1 MLDKIR
7 QRLAV
12 RLSVGILLMTIPI
25 FILSLGIMYL
35 QSRYFIR
42 QEATDRANS
51 VLQNTMQ
58 CVRTFMNTIETATNA
73 NGWLVEE
80 DFQPEKLLD
89 VSRRTV
95 WMNGHVSGCSI
106 TAEPDA
112 FPRYGRYFSAY
123 SVRMGDSIA
132 TVRESEYEYYD
143 KPWYK
148 MAHDLGKACWVE
160 PFDDYNETS
169 LYNPEIIASY
179 CKPLR
184 NGEGRIIGV
193 MATDLSLRSLA
204 ETIDSISHSY
214 PNAYFVLIGHDGKY
228 FVHPDTARAF
238 KKTIFT
244 DANPQNH
251 SDLIVLGHEM
261 TAGKQG
267 SMRVDVDGEPSVVCY
282 CPVPGTDWS
291 LALVC
296 PEGDILGRYHQL
308 GYIITL
314 LIVVGMLIITILSW
328 RTVARAMH
336 PINELLGLSR
346 MMINGQYDKLIPRT
360 RREDVVGQLQNS
372 FASMQESLNFHMG
385 SIRYAAEVSQRRNEE
400 LAQATRLAE
409 EAVRQKISFIQNV
422 THQIRTPLNII
433 MGFAQVL
440 RDSQALCS
448 ATSQQLLSAEEVTSI
463 KGMMK
468 HNTSILNRLVDM
480 LFDSSDSGAFEELN
494 TQKQDLVSCNGLG
507 RECIEYAQSNFPG
520 IQVAFESDV
529 ADDFSI
535 HTSRLYLMR
544 SLRELLYNAAKY
556 SDRQHLSLRI
566 THTDSQVQFCVEDT
580 GPGISGKDR
589 EQMFHPFSK
598 VDDLTEGLGLGL
610 PLSKRHALSLGGD
623 LTLDTSYESGCR
635 FRLVVPVQ

>member
-1 MLDKIR
+1 MLNKIR
-7 QRLAV
+7 QSLAV
-12 RLSVGILLMTIPI
+12 RLSVGILLMTIPV

-35 QSRYFIR
+35 QSRHFIR

-51 VLQNTMQ
+51 VLQNATQ
-58 CVRTFMNTIETATNA
+58 CVRTYMTTVETAANA
-73 NGWLVEE
+73 NGRMAEE
-80 DFQPEKLLD
+80 DFRPEKLLD

-95 WMNGHVSGCSI
+95 MMNSHVRNCNI
-106 TAEPDA
+106 TTEPDNP
-112 FPRYGRYFSAY
+112 F
-123 SVRMGDSIA
+123 
-132 TVRESEYEYYD
+132 
-143 KPWYK
+143 YK
-148 MAHDLGKACWVE
+148 AVQGLGKAYWAE
-160 PFDDYNETS
+160 PFYAVSPDS
-169 LYNPEIIASY
+169 IGSPEIVASY
-179 CKPLR
+179 CQPLR
-184 NGEGRIIGV
+184 NSEGRIVGV
-193 MATDLSLRSLA
+193 MATDLLLRGLA
-204 ETIDSISHSY
+204 ATIDSVSHPY

-228 FVHPDTARAF
+228 FVHPDTTRVI

-261 TAGKQG
+261 TAGKEG
-267 SMRVDVDGEPSVVCY
+267 SMKVDVDGEPSLVCY
-282 CPVPGTDWS
+282 RPVPGTDWS
-291 LALVC
+291 MALVC
-296 PEGDILGRYHQL
+296 PEGDILGSYHQL

-314 LIVVGMLIITILSW
+314 LIVVGMLIITLLSW
-328 RTVARAMH
+328 RAVARAMH
-336 PINELLGLSR
+336 PINELLDLSR

-440 RDSQALCS
+440 RDSLALH
-448 ATSQQLLSAEEVTSI
+448 ATSPQRLLSAEEVSSI

-468 HNTSILNRLVDM
+468 HNTTTLNRLVDM
-480 LFDSSDSGAFEELN
+480 LFDSSDSGASEELN
-494 TQKQDLVSCNGLG
+494 TQKQDLVSCNGIG

-535 HTSRLYLMR
+535 RTSRLYLMR

-556 SDRQHLSLRI
+556 SDRKHLSLRI
-566 THTDSQVQFCVEDT
+566 THTDSKVLFCVEDT
-580 GPGISGKDR
+580 GPGIAEKYR
-589 EQMFHPFSK
+589 EKMYESFSK

-623 LTLDTSYESGCR
+623 LTLDTSYEEGCR
-635 FRLVVPVQ
+635 FLLEMPIQ